1 MRATIGAIM
10 PTLQITRT
18 PSSRLTEELREHSP
32 FGTTFADH
40 MLLATCRDGRW
51 DEPEICPFG
60 DQPMSPAAS
69 VLHYGQAIFEGF
81 KAHRTADGRTA
92 IFRPLDNFARLNRSA
107 ARLAMPPIP
116 QHVFM
121 DGLVELVRVDA
132 GWVPAGEGGALYIR
146 PVYIAS
152 EALLQVRPASTYR
165 FMIMTSPS
173 GPYFSGAVD
182 LLAEPQFAR
191 ACPGGTGNVKAAGNY
206 AGSLLAAQEAQKQ
219 GCHTVLWLDS
229 TTHRL
234 VEECGL
240 MNIAFVMDG
249 RVVTPPL
256 SGTILP
262 GITRDSVLTLC
273 RDLGVPVEERRI
285 SIDELFERHEQGKP
299 TQAAGLGTA
308 ATIAPIRKIRFRERE
323 IEMAP
328 VDRGSPLD
336 RARHALEAIR
346 TGNAPDTHGWLVY
359 V

>member
-1 MRATIGAIM
+1 M

-18 PSSRLTEELREHSP
+18 ESSRLTEELREKSP

-40 MLLATCRDGRW
+40 MLVATCRDGRW
-51 DEPEICPFG
+51 QEPEILPYG
-60 DQPMSPAAS
+60 DLPMAPAAS

-81 KAHRTADGRTA
+81 KAHRTADGRA
-92 IFRPLDNFARLNRSA
+92 ALFRPLDNFARMNRSA

-116 QHVFM
+116 QRIFM
-121 DGLVELVRVDA
+121 DGLLELLRLDRD
-132 GWVPAGEGGALYIR
+132 WVPVGEGGALYVR
-146 PVYIAS
+146 PVYLAT
-152 EALLQVRPASTYR
+152 EALLQVRPASTYQ
-165 FMIMTSPS
+165 FIIITSPS

-182 LLAEPQFAR
+182 LLAEPEFAR

-249 RVVTPPL
+249 RVATPPL

-262 GITRDSVLTLC
+262 GITRDSVLAIC
-273 RDLGVPVEERRI
+273 RDLGITVEERRI
-285 SIDELFERHEQGKP
+285 SIDELFKRHEEGKP
-299 TQAAGLGTA
+299 TQAAGIGTA
-308 ATIAPIRKIRFRERE
+308 ATIAPIRKIRFQGKE
-323 IEMAP
+323 IEMSPIDPA
-328 VDRGSPLD
+328 SPLD
-336 RARHALEAIR
+336 RARRQLEAIR
-346 TGNAPDTHGWLVY
+346 TGNAPDTHNWLVY
-359 V
+359 VT